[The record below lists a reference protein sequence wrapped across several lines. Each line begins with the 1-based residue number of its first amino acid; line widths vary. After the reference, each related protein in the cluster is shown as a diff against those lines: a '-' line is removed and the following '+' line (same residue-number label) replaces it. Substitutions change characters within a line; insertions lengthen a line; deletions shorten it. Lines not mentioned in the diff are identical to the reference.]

1 MSTFRSGRRAFTLI
15 ELLVVIAIIAILIAL
30 LLPAVQ
36 QAREAAR
43 RTQCKNN
50 MKQLGIALHNY
61 HDTFRVFPPGTINPL
76 GDDPNGHNG
85 NGTPAIGAPWSV
97 FLLPYLDQT
106 PMYNGA
112 QKIAEERPEVVDWYG
127 NGVYLSQG
135 ITVGYNHLEVYDC
148 ASHPKR
154 QERLQ
159 NGTGMEH
166 LARGNYAACYGKS
179 RYGRI
184 YTTDGRI
191 GGLFGNNSKYSMRDI
206 TDGSSNTLAFSEIKY
221 RAFRAKPPLNQE
233 APIRDSRGTWSYGAM
248 GSNSFTT
255 LIGPNS
261 AAPDGVWGC
270 RSNPAEGMPCTQI
283 GSSSGI
289 TSNQNTFAGARSYHV
304 GGVHGTLGD
313 GSVRFF
319 SQNIDLLVWQGLGTR
334 QGNEI
339 LGEF

>member
-1 MSTFRSGRRAFTLI
+1 MNAIRSRRRAFTLI

-50 MKQLGIALHNY
+50 MKQLGLALHNY
-61 HDTFRVFPPGTINPL
+61 HDTYKVFPPGTVNPL
-76 GDDPNGHNG
+76 GDDPNGRNG
-85 NGTPAIGAPWSV
+85 NGQPGIGAPWSV

-106 PMYNGA
+106 NHYNGFT
-112 QKIAEERPEVVDWYG
+112 KIVSERPEVVDWFG
-127 NGVYLSQG
+127 NTTYTNQG
-135 ITVGYNHLEVYDC
+135 ITVGRDHLEVFDC
-148 ASHPKR
+148 ASHPIRKE
-154 QERLQ
+154 QLA

-179 RYGRI
+179 RAGRV
-184 YTTDGRI
+184 YTTDARI
-191 GGLFGNNSKYSMRDI
+191 GGLFGNNSRYSMRDA
-206 TDGSSNTLAFSEIKY
+206 TDGSTNTLAFSEIKY
-221 RAFRAKPPLNQE
+221 RAFRFKPPNHQDP
-233 APIRDSRGTWSYGAM
+233 PIRDSRGVWSYGMM
-248 GSNSFTT
+248 GANIFST
-255 LIGPNS
+255 LTGPNS
-261 AAPDGVWGC
+261 AVPDGVWGC
-270 RSNPAEGMPCTQI
+270 RTAPSEGMPCTQI
-283 GSSSGI
+283 QGSYI
-289 TSNQNTFAGARSYHV
+289 DQYAAARSYHV

-319 SQNIDLLVWQGLGTR
+319 SQNIDLLIWQGLGSR